1 VGIKK
6 DSVKMPWIPD
16 YVINKKWQNRLMK
29 ISFSIRSSK
38 GFMGRFGGGWN
49 WKLGFQAG
57 GRSVVISLLIAELT
71 ISLIKQ

>member
-1 VGIKK
+1 
-6 DSVKMPWIPD
+6 
-16 YVINKKWQNRLMK
+16 MK
-29 ISFSIRSSK
+29 ISFSIRSSN

-57 GRSVVISLLIAELT
+57 GRSIVISLLIAELT

>member
-1 VGIKK
+1 
-6 DSVKMPWIPD
+6 
-16 YVINKKWQNRLMK
+16 MK

-57 GRSVVISLLIAELT
+57 GKSIVISLLIAELT